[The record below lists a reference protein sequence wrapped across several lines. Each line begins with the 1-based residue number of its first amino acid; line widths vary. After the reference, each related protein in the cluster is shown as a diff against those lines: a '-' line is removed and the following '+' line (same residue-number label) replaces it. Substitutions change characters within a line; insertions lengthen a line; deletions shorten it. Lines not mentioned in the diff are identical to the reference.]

1 MKAIPE
7 GGIMKLKTKNAK
19 KICVISLCLL
29 VFFCFLSR
37 SFWLFSD
44 NSKTGCQEEQ
54 KVRETLKR
62 FKEGIEKGDLEVGS
76 QITMEDFYPFFKG
89 FYESLANVYSQ
100 YKISFPME
108 IGHLKILKSGKA
120 KVELYINPAKN
131 LFIFT
136 LKKGNGQWKISHNE
150 SIRFPLYKVPEL
162 SYKDVYEIPADK
174 RKFMTSEMELNFKT
188 WVYFYLK
195 EQQSQAQAINFF
207 LDGPGYKVA
216 MDAWLPFLEGAAQ
229 FAFYFV
235 IMESNFYG
243 SECEVMQAD
252 YNKAEVFCSRLAAL
266 EVLKRGHAVPK
277 FSYDEYTQLL
287 TTIMEHRAQHC
298 GLDLELSFE
307 NTSCRINIK
316 RR

>member
-1 MKAIPE
+1 
-7 GGIMKLKTKNAK
+7 MKLAIKN
-19 KICVISLCLL
+19 IFRTYVIHFLIFL
-29 VFFCFLSR
+29 CFLSG
-37 SFWLFSD
+37 SFWLFPDTFQADS
-44 NSKTGCQEEQ
+44 QEEQ
-54 KVRETLKR
+54 IVRETLKQ
-62 FKEGIEKGDLEVGS
+62 FKEGIEKGDLEVGL
-76 QITMEDFYPFFKG
+76 QITTENFYPFFKG
-89 FYESLANVYSQ
+89 FYESLAKGYSQ
-100 YKISFPME
+100 YKISFPLE
-108 IGHLKILKSGKA
+108 IGHLKILQNGLA

-136 LKKGNGQWKISHNE
+136 LKKSDGVWKICHNE
-150 SIRFPLYKVPEL
+150 GIRFPLYSIPQL
-162 SYKDVYEIPADK
+162 PYKDVYEIPAGK
-174 RKFMTSEMELNFKT
+174 RRFMTAEIELNFKT

-195 EQQSQAQAINFF
+195 EQQGQKKAVNFF

-229 FAFYFV
+229 FAFYFA

-243 SECEVMQAD
+243 SECEVIQAD
-252 YNKAEVFCSRLAAL
+252 YDEAEVFCSRLTAL

-307 NTSCRINIK
+307 DTSCRIKIK